1 MEKYQKGETIMKI
14 NVDMKLFREV
24 IIDLLK
30 WLNNNQIKVEIFAE
44 NK

>member
-30 WLNNNQIKVEIFAE
+30 WLNNNQIKVEIFA
-44 NK
+44 